1 MQVKTAIVPLLL
13 AGCLSAAAAYA
24 GETLVVVERVT
35 VETTLHRSGGEADG
49 KGDLIVFENAIYD
62 TQNRTKI
69 GDDIGSC
76 LRIVVGKSWTCSW
89 TLQLKDGQIMS
100 QGPLPD
106 SGDALMAVVGGT
118 GKYKGAAGTLAVHQ
132 RPGKEVS
139 YDFRYEL
146 E

>member
-1 MQVKTAIVPLLL
+1 MKTSIVPLLL
-13 AGCLSAAAAYA
+13 AGGLLAATAYA
-24 GETLVVVERVT
+24 GETLVVVERAT
-35 VETTLHRSGGEADG
+35 VETVLHRSGDQTDAM
-49 KGDLIVFENAIYD
+49 GDLNVFANPIYD
-62 TQNRTKI
+62 TQNKTKI
-69 GDDIGSC
+69 GDDIGTC
-76 LRIVVGKSWTCSW
+76 VRIVVGKSWTCSW

-100 QGPLPD
+100 QGPLPE

-118 GKYKGAAGTLAVHQ
+118 GKYKGARGTLTVHQ